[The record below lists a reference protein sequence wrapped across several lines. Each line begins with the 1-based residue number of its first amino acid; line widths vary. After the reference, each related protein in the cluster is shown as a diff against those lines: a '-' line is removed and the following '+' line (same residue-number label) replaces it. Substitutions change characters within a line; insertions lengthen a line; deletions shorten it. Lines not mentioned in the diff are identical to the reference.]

1 METIKLYIKT
11 TNLVPRTVYLFP
23 LKGPIIHF
31 LATLLQSLTCCDIQL
46 LWSKETTSTV
56 SKQVN
61 VSCASFCTKTSTTK
75 TVKMTKEAQCCCIHY
90 FVQER
95 RETQKA
101 VFLFSFSGRISI
113 LTSKQI
119 KIFLP
124 FMQFAIRAEEIL
136 QRFFCQ
142 WQHNIS
148 FCCYIQ
154 TVCGNDLIESGVS
167 SPDRRSG
174 KRVFLPHYLLL
185 HWQIIR
191 LLKTSHYQYL

>member
-1 METIKLYIKT
+1 MAVKGGNHKALHQNNKSGSTYSLSS
-11 TNLVPRTVYLFP
+11 PF
-23 LKGPIIHF
+23 KGPIIHF
-31 LATLLQSLTCCDIQL
+31 LATLLQSLTRCDIRL
-46 LWSKETTSTV
+46 LWLKEITSTV
-56 SKQVN
+56 SKRVN

-75 TVKMTKEAQCCCIHY
+75 TVKMTKDVQCCCINY

-113 LTSKQI
+113 LKSKQI
-119 KIFLP
+119 IYFCRFCGLPLELKRSCRDFLY
-124 FMQFAIRAEEIL
+124 
-136 QRFFCQ
+136 
-142 WQHNIS
+142 IS
-148 FCCYIQ
+148 FYCYIQ
-154 TVCGNDLIESGVS
+154 TVCGNDLIECGVS

-174 KRVFLPHYLLL
+174 RRVFLPHYLLL